1 MWCFALCGRIG
12 VATVVV
18 NAQPPSSKATAPEIL
33 LPPCFHLGQGL
44 WWGAFPVGRDTTRLK
59 LLPGSGSRG
68 QGVDLSAHEE
78 GGAFSIRVGTVVGVN
93 SALRRDR
100 GLARSQGCV
109 VAGSGGA
116 VVGKWSRGNPGRPG
130 SGTVPRGAPGSTG
143 EWPGSTG
150 KWPGT
155 PIKLQFCRRQGFW
168 PVSCPFSQACSVKK
182 HSTALNML

>member
-130 SGTVPRGAPGSTG
+130 SGTVPRGVAGEYREVAGDAHKASVLPKAGVLACFLPLFPG
-143 EWPGSTG
+143 
-150 KWPGT
+150 
-155 PIKLQFCRRQGFW
+155 LQCEEAFNG
-168 PVSCPFSQACSVKK
+168 VEHALESV
-182 HSTALNML
+182 